1 MAQKKDIVLVDE
13 PPTLR
18 KIKAVSLLVAQGAIA
33 FETVVPQSL
42 LTLLVGG
49 AVVYLWVTGK
59 PVPDGLLGVFF
70 TLVGF
75 YFGSDYEYRR
85 LKGKVDQNG

>member
-1 MAQKKDIVLVDE
+1 MTGKRDILLVDD
-13 PPTLR
+13 PPTVR
-18 KIKAVSLLVAQGAIA
+18 KIKAVSMLVAQGAIA

-59 PVPDGLLGVFF
+59 PVPDALLGVFF

-85 LKGKVDQNG
+85 LKGKVEQNG